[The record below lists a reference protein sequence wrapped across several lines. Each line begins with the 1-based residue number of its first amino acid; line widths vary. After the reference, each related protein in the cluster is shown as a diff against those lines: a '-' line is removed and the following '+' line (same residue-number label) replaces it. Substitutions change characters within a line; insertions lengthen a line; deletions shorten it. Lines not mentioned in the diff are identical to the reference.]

1 MSPRR
6 QRIEKV
12 IDHRSKELDKRVAEL
27 ARSRSREAEARER
40 AATEQ
45 AALQHASETRMKLA
59 DAEIAAKNWV
69 EANEWLQTRAAL
81 SAAAETQVVKARTVT
96 ARAQQHVLS
105 ARGELKKVELLSER
119 IVREERVATERI
131 ERRLED
137 EIAAL
142 RFSADHSKVQE

>member
-27 ARSRSREAEARER
+27 TRSKAREAEARQR
-40 AATEQ
+40 AEAEQ

-59 DAEIAAKNWV
+59 NTEIAAKNWV

-81 SAAAETQVVKARTVT
+81 SANADNQVVKARTVT

-119 IVREERVATERI
+119 LVREERVVTERV

-142 RFSADHSKVQE
+142 RFSADRARGEE

>member
-27 ARSRSREAEARER
+27 ARSRAREEEARQRAEAEQ
-40 AATEQ
+40 T
-45 AALQHASETRMKLA
+45 ALQHASETRMKLA
-59 DAEIAAKNWV
+59 NSAIPAQNWV
-69 EANEWLQTRAAL
+69 EANEWLQTRAAV
-81 SAAAETQVVKARTVT
+81 SAVAENQVVKARTVT
-96 ARAQQHVLS
+96 ARAHQHVLS
-105 ARGELKKVELLSER
+105 ARGDLKKVELLSER
-119 IVREERVATERI
+119 LVREERTATDRV

-142 RFSADHSKVQE
+142 RFSAERARGDE